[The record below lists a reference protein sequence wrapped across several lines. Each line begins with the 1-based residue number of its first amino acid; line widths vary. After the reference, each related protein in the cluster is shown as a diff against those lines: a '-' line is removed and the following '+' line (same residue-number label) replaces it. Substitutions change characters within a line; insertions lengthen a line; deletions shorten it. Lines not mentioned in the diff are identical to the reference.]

1 MEKTEVLG
9 AISELRKF
17 KTETNKIEAKTAYQ
31 GFPKKCYDTFSS
43 FSNKY
48 GGIIIFGINEDEHF
62 CTEGVYN
69 LKDLQNQIT
78 SLCNDAMEPAIRP
91 DILPLEFEGKKIL
104 AVRIEEIQQNKK
116 PCYYKPKGLKAGSYT
131 RNGDRDD
138 LMTDYEIYA
147 LQSYNDHIFEDTR
160 PTKRANIEDLN
171 MEELENYI
179 EKVKI
184 DKPNFSKNP
193 LEKNLKLCG
202 IIDSASKKNYPTLA
216 GTMIFGEYPQAF
228 YPQLFIACTV
238 IPGTAMG
245 EIGKYGERFIDN
257 KRIEGTIEEMLDGSM
272 KFLIRNMKT
281 RVIIN
286 SNGERIN
293 QLEYPPEALREAIAN
308 ALIHRDYSIQTE
320 NAYISVYMYEDR
332 IEILNPGAL
341 YGTNKLEKLGTDTV
355 MESRNPTLVKI
366 LEEKGSVI
374 ENRHSGIPTMKREM
388 KKYNLPEPEFYEERG
403 SFKVIFR
410 NHYVMQLDERQQT
423 GQQSG
428 QQSRQ
433 QISRIEEYKNLVL
446 DFCIEPKTAKQI
458 SELLRIKSRQY
469 ISSNIIKP
477 LIEDEKLAY
486 TNLKSI
492 RAKNQKYVTVIK

>member
-1 MEKTEVLG
+1 
-9 AISELRKF
+9 
-17 KTETNKIEAKTAYQ
+17 
-31 GFPKKCYDTFSS
+31 
-43 FSNKY
+43 
-48 GGIIIFGINEDEHF
+48 
-62 CTEGVYN
+62 
-69 LKDLQNQIT
+69 
-78 SLCNDAMEPAIRP
+78 
-91 DILPLEFEGKKIL
+91 
-104 AVRIEEIQQNKK
+104 
-116 PCYYKPKGLKAGSYT
+116 
-131 RNGDRDD
+131 
-138 LMTDYEIYA
+138 
-147 LQSYNDHIFEDTR
+147 
-160 PTKRANIEDLN
+160 
-171 MEELENYI
+171 
-179 EKVKI
+179 
-184 DKPNFSKNP
+184 
-193 LEKNLKLCG
+193 
-202 IIDSASKKNYPTLA
+202 
-216 GTMIFGEYPQAF
+216 
-228 YPQLFIACTV
+228 
-238 IPGTAMG
+238 
-245 EIGKYGERFIDN
+245 
-257 KRIEGTIEEMLDGSM
+257 M